1 VGECPGAGGRGPGA
15 VWREPE
21 ARAGAQAGCGGRGGE
36 GPQAHPVG
44 QPVGPGCE
52 TGRMPV
58 LDPNPQNGQKKM
70 LVVFGSFLAIFIVI
84 GIIAAIASP

>member
-1 VGECPGAGGRGPGA
+1 MGREARRTAHRARGSGLGPGLGLRTPRASGGCPGRPRG
-15 VWREPE
+15 
-21 ARAGAQAGCGGRGGE
+21 QRGG
-36 GPQAHPVG
+36 A
-44 QPVGPGCE
+44 GCE